1 MPPPFPLSLRL
12 GALAGGLDCFP
23 FDNEAYTPLS
33 DSQALRRGIRSLVGF
48 GRRVSPLAHSVL
60 YPLSFCLRLALKL
73 FRGEPAIS
81 RFDWPF
87 TPIHSSSKQ
96 FSTYTGSD
104 LHGGL
109 APLHPGHG

>member
-1 MPPPFPLSLRL
+1 MIWAVSLLTTKLISRSL
-12 GALAGGLDCFP
+12 
-23 FDNEAYTPLS
+23 TPKK
-33 DSQALRRGIRSLVGF
+33 QIYGIRSLIGF
-48 GRRVSPLAHSVL
+48 GKLVGPLAHSVL
-60 YPLSFCLRLALKL
+60 YLHGSKTRLALKL